1 MNRRDFIKIS
11 AVGGVIVLARPS
23 LIDQKLFAHDGRL
36 YESFE
41 RAQLVDEEGSPIKA
55 SALALDESYIFQYPH
70 AGTPCI
76 LLNLSDKSEVNVEL
90 KDALGETYA
99 WSEGVGAKGSI
110 VAYSAICSHAL
121 THPSKSESFFAYVPK
136 GTPSAAIEKG
146 GAIVCS
152 SHLSSFDPRSGG
164 KVLGGPADQP
174 LASIVL
180 EHDAKDD
187 SLWAVGVLGSA
198 KFNEYFNAF
207 KTELDRD
214 WGGKRQ
220 AKKLVK
226 ISAPTVKLTKY
237 TKEVIQY

>member
-1 MNRRDFIKIS
+1 MNRRDFIKMG
-11 AVGGVIVLARPS
+11 ALGGVIVLTRPS

-41 RAQLVDEEGSPIKA
+41 KVQLVDDAGNPIKA
-55 SALALDESYIFQYPH
+55 SALERDVNYVFHYPH
-70 AGTPCI
+70 VGTPCM
-76 LLNLSDKSEVNVEL
+76 LLNLSEKSEINVEL
-90 KDALGETYA
+90 KDALGDVYV
-99 WSEGVGAKGSI
+99 WSEGVGPNGSI

-121 THPSKSESFFAYVPK
+121 THPNKSESFFAYVPK

-152 SHLSSFDPRSGG
+152 SHLSSFDPKNGG
-164 KVLGGPADQP
+164 KVIGGPADQP

-180 EHDAKDD
+180 EHNAQDD
-187 SLWAVGVLGSA
+187 TLWAVGVLGSA
-198 KFNEYFNAF
+198 KFNDYFNAF
-207 KTELDRD
+207 KTEMDRD

-226 ISAPTVKLTKY
+226 ISAPTVKLSKF